1 MRYDGEGR
9 IATRRTAM
17 RKNDVLIRGTKEG
30 ILVALGE
37 GDDYLALKRRLEER
51 LGSFARFFTGTE
63 VTLEVGHR
71 HLTPSQLR
79 ELEEIITRE
88 HGMRVLRVRP
98 ARDLGSDLLEGAP
111 GEGRA
116 TGVVKRTLRSGQRAG
131 YDGNLVLFGDVHA
144 GAEVVASGD
153 VVVLGSLYGLA
164 HAGAR
169 GAEDAVVAAL
179 RLRPTQIRI
188 GGRIGRP
195 PEDPGEGGSDGPEI
209 ARVRDGQIVVERY
222 TAMRAGAHGE
232 RRETAWAKSS

>member
-1 MRYDGEGR
+1 
-9 IATRRTAM
+9 M
-17 RKNDVLIRGTKEG
+17 RKNDVLIKGTKEG

-63 VTLEVGHR
+63 VTLEVGAR

-98 ARDLGSDLLEGAP
+98 ARDAVDGDLLERVP
-111 GEGRA
+111 VEERA

-131 YDGNLVLFGDVHA
+131 YDGNMVLFGDVHP

-153 VVVLGSLYGLA
+153 VVVLGSLLGVA

-188 GGRIGRP
+188 GRHIGRP
-195 PEDPGEGGSDGPEI
+195 PEDEPAGGEDPEI

-222 TAMRAGAHGE
+222 TAMSLMAHAE

>member
-1 MRYDGEGR
+1 
-9 IATRRTAM
+9 M
-17 RKNDVLIRGTKEG
+17 RKNDVLIKGTKEG

-63 VTLEVGHR
+63 VTLEVGGR

-98 ARDLGSDLLEGAP
+98 ANEAAGDDLLERVP
-111 GEGRA
+111 IEERA

-131 YDGNLVLFGDVHA
+131 YDGNMVLFGDVHP

-153 VVVLGSLYGLA
+153 IVVLGSLYGVA
-164 HAGAR
+164 HAGAQ
-169 GAEDAVVAAL
+169 GSDDAVVAAL

-188 GGRIGRP
+188 GRFIGRP
-195 PEDPGEGGSDGPEI
+195 PEDESGAEEGPEI
-209 ARVRDGQIVVERY
+209 ARVRDGQIIVERY
-222 TAMRAGAHGE
+222 TAMSRLANAE

>member
-1 MRYDGEGR
+1 
-9 IATRRTAM
+9 M
-17 RKNDVLIRGTKEG
+17 RKNDVLIKGSKEG

-63 VTLEVGHR
+63 VTLETGRR

-98 ARDLGSDLLEGAP
+98 APSLEDSFDRVP
-111 GEGRA
+111 IEERA
-116 TGVVKRTLRSGQRAG
+116 TGVVKRTLRSGQRVG
-131 YDGNLVLFGDVHA
+131 YDGNLVLFGDVHP
-144 GAEVVASGD
+144 GAEVVATGD
-153 VVVLGSLYGLA
+153 IVVMGSLLGVA

-188 GGRIGRP
+188 GVRVCRP
-195 PEDPGEGGSDGPEI
+195 PEDEAAAEVDEPEI

-222 TAMRAGAHGE
+222 TAASLVAHVE

>member
-1 MRYDGEGR
+1 
-9 IATRRTAM
+9 M
-17 RKNDVLIRGTKEG
+17 RKNDVLIKGTKEG

-63 VTLEVGHR
+63 VTLEVGRR

-98 ARDLGSDLLEGAP
+98 GRVLEDAGP
-111 GEGRA
+111 EKVPVEGRP
-116 TGVVKRTLRSGQRAG
+116 TGVVKRTLRSGQRVA
-131 YDGNLVLFGDVHA
+131 YDGNLVLFGDVHP

-153 VVVLGSLYGLA
+153 VVVLGSLYGVA

-188 GGRIGRP
+188 GVHIGRP
-195 PEDPGEGGSDGPEI
+195 PEDDPPGEEGPEI

-222 TAMRAGAHGE
+222 AAMKMGGQAE